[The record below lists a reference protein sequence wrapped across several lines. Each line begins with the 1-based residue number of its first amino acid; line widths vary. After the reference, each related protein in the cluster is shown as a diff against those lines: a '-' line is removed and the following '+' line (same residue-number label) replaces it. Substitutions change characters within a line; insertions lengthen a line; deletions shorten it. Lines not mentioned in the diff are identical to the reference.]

1 MAQIFNLKHDSFLF
15 DHELNPLLSGVFVTT
30 MSSYVQ
36 QQLKK
41 FVGHYNSVHKERLFF
56 FPRTSS
62 VQLNDTDPLYF
73 RIIPAAM
80 KALVERDAVLLDC
93 LKNA

>member
-1 MAQIFNLKHDSFLF
+1 
-15 DHELNPLLSGVFVTT
+15 
-30 MSSYVQ
+30 MSIRRDY
-36 QQLKK
+36 
-41 FVGHYNSVHKERLFF
+41 FF